1 MILAG
6 VKMAFYG
13 CGNERFGGCGSVL
26 PVHKEGNGLECF
38 SGILAEE
45 SISLLKGFYAQE
57 NPNGAPR
64 TMPNYALQDFLMIM
78 LTPHCALAPIEK
90 RKIKGQ

>member
-6 VKMAFYG
+6 VKKVFYG

-26 PVHKEGNGLECF
+26 PVHKEPPGLDCT

-45 SISLLKGFYAQE
+45 AVALLKGFYAME
-57 NPNGAPR
+57 NPNGTTPILCLACF
-64 TMPNYALQDFLMIM
+64 LIDFY
-78 LTPHCALAPIEK
+78 
-90 RKIKGQ
+90 